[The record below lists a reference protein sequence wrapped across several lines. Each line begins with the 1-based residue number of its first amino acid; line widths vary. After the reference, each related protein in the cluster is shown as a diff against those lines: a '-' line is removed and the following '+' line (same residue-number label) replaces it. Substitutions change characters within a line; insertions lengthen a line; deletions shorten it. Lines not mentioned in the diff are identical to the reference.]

1 MVRYVSPSEFQ
12 RLCRDLEQ
20 KRRQA
25 IDQYNQQVRRHNEN
39 VKRSIDNYNRE
50 VRAHNDRV
58 RAYRQRMQSALTSLS
73 RQPVV
78 TRYVVFRTSVQ
89 KLSSAYVSLESRG
102 DASLGPAYNRVLDLS
117 ERETSNSVDV
127 ANALL
132 GSPPD
137 PEPSSDGLE
146 DAQLT
151 DELRRISDDLDDRWR
166 GAVFAL
172 NPRNPDAARHFCT
185 SAREIITQILETK
198 APDIVV
204 IEAMPD
210 CARTEQGKPT
220 RRAKVK
226 FFLHRKGMVEETL
239 EEFVE
244 QDMQNIV
251 ELFGIFN
258 DGTHGTAGTF
268 DMQTL
273 SVIRKRVEE
282 GIFFLSRL
290 ID

>member
-1 MVRYVSPSEFQ
+1 M
-12 RLCRDLEQ
+12 
-20 KRRQA
+20 
-25 IDQYNQQVRRHNEN
+25 
-39 VKRSIDNYNRE
+39 
-50 VRAHNDRV
+50 
-58 RAYRQRMQSALTSLS
+58 
-73 RQPVV
+73 
-78 TRYVVFRTSVQ
+78 
-89 KLSSAYVSLESRG
+89 
-102 DASLGPAYNRVLDLS
+102 
-117 ERETSNSVDV
+117 
-127 ANALL
+127 
-132 GSPPD
+132 
-137 PEPSSDGLE
+137 
-146 DAQLT
+146 
-151 DELRRISDDLDDRWR
+151 RRISNDLDDRWR

-185 SAREIITQILETK
+185 SAREIMTQILETK
-198 APDIVV
+198 APDTVV

-226 FFLHRKGMVEETL
+226 FFLHRKGMVAEAL

-258 DGTHGTAGTF
+258 DGTHGSAGTF
-268 DMQTL
+268 DMRTL